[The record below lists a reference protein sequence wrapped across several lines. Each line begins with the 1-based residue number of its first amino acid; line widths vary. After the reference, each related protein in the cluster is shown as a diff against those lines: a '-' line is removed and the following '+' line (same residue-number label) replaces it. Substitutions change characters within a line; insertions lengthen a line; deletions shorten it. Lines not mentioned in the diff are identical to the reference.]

1 LSVKTFLKKVAL
13 LPSGIGKPPAKFQY
27 MRKQWMLSLLL
38 LYVTSL
44 AAQDSTW
51 IKDHYY
57 KSERYITMRDG
68 VRLFTSMYIPKDS
81 SEKHPILLTRT
92 PYSCAPY
99 GENNWRPWWNRFQR
113 AYFKE
118 GYIMVSQDMRGRYMS
133 EGEFHIIPAFIKNK
147 KNPRDIDEAS
157 DTYDAI
163 DWLVKNV
170 PGNNGK
176 VGVVGIS
183 YPGFA
188 ATEASL
194 SSHPALKAVSPQA
207 PTTDAFMG
215 DDVHHNGAFFLQDT
229 YGFLVQFGIGKPRAA
244 PTSENAIGI
253 PPFTA
258 DAYDFYL
265 RMGAI
270 SNMTALVNKNKIGI
284 WGEIIE
290 HPDYDAWWKA
300 HNTRNGLV
308 DVKPAMME
316 VGGLFDAE
324 DCFGAWNVYKSIEKQ
339 SPATNNKLVIGPWF
353 HGQWA
358 GPDGT
363 HLGNVRF
370 GSNTSVWFQQ
380 NREIPFF
387 NYYLKGEG
395 SLDSMPKAT
404 VFFTGENTWYE
415 YPVWPPKGMQLT
427 SLYLQSN
434 NALGFE
440 LPAANSPPDEYVS
453 DPAKPVPY
461 TDGIHEDRTREY
473 MIDDQ
478 RFTANRTDVL
488 TYRTD
493 TLKEDLTLAGPIT
506 ADLKTSLST
515 TDADF
520 VVKLI
525 DVFPDNFAYEP
536 EAGRQA
542 PAYVMNGYQML
553 VRGDV
558 IRGRYRNSFEKPEA
572 FVPGKISEVKLTMND
587 VAHTFK
593 KGHRIMVQIQS
604 SWFPLVDRNPQKFVN
619 IYTCG
624 DKDFQKATIK
634 IFHDAANAS
643 FIVLPVLR

>member
-1 LSVKTFLKKVAL
+1 
-13 LPSGIGKPPAKFQY
+13 
-27 MRKQWMLSLLL
+27 MRYFFMVLLL
-38 LYVTSL
+38 TNTLSSI
-44 AAQDSTW
+44 AQDSSW
-51 IKDHYY
+51 IKSHYY
-57 KSERYITMRDG
+57 KSERYITTRDG

-81 SEKHPILLTRT
+81 TEKHPILLTRT

-113 AYFKE
+113 EYFKE
-118 GYIMVSQDMRGRYMS
+118 GYIMVIQDMRGRYMS
-133 EGEFHIIPAFIKNK
+133 EGDFHIIPPYIKDK
-147 KNPRDIDEAS
+147 RTTSDVDEAS

-170 PGNNGK
+170 AGNNGK

-194 SSHPALKAVSPQA
+194 SGHPALVAVSPQA

-215 DDVHHNGAFFLQDT
+215 DDVHHNGAFFLADT
-229 YGFLVQFGIGKPRAA
+229 YGFLVQFGIGKPRQG
-244 PTSENAIGI
+244 PTAENAVGI

-265 RMGAI
+265 RLGAL
-270 SNMTALVNKNKIGI
+270 SNMTKIVRENNIQI
-284 WGEIIE
+284 WGELMQ

-300 HNTRNGLV
+300 HNTRAGLYN
-308 DVKPAMME
+308 VKPAMME

-324 DCFGAWNVYKSIEKQ
+324 DCFGAWNVYKAIENQ
-339 SPATNNKLVIGPWF
+339 SPSTSNRLVIGPWF

-370 GSNTSVWFQQ
+370 GSNTSTWYQQ

-387 NYYLKGEG
+387 NYYLKGKG
-395 SLDSMPKAT
+395 SLDSIPKAT
-404 VFFTGENTWYE
+404 VFFTGENKWHEFST
-415 YPVWPPKGMQLT
+415 WPPKNIT
-427 SLYLQSN
+427 STNLYLQADN
-434 NALGFE
+434 QLGFTP
-440 LPAANSPPDEYVS
+440 PASGNGHDEYVG

-461 TDGIHEDRTREY
+461 AEGVHEDRTREY

-478 RFTANRTDVL
+478 RFAANRTDVL
-488 TYRTD
+488 VYKTD
-493 TLKEDLTLAGPIT
+493 TLKEDLTIAGPLT
-506 ADLKTSLST
+506 AQLKVSIST

-525 DVFPDNFAYEP
+525 DVFPDNFEYAA
-536 EAGRQA
+536 EAEADANPNGQK
-542 PAYVMNGYQML
+542 PAYIMNGYQML

-558 IRGRYRNSFEKPEA
+558 MRGRYRNSFEKPEP
-572 FVPGKISEVKLTMND
+572 FIPGNISDVKFTMND

-604 SWFPLVDRNPQKFVN
+604 SWFPLVDRNPQKMVD
-619 IYTCG
+619 IYTCT
-624 DKDFQKATIK
+624 DQDFQKATIK
-634 IFHDAANAS
+634 IYHNPTNAS
-643 FIVLPVLR
+643 FLTLPILH